1 MAWRPYIYD
10 CFILYIYVYQLFFA
24 LLQVWDLEADKLRD
38 EYIPAPDVAVRSI
51 STVCA
56 YVKNI

>member
-1 MAWRPYIYD
+1 M
-10 CFILYIYVYQLFFA
+10 FINYF
-24 LLQVWDLEADKLRD
+24 LQVWDLEADKLRD

>member
-1 MAWRPYIYD
+1 MIALYNIYM
-10 CFILYIYVYQLFFA
+10 FINYF
-24 LLQVWDLEADKLRD
+24 LQVWDLEADKLRD